1 MKHKTEKSIER
12 NHWNQKLF
20 FDMTGKIEQ
29 LYAGKFSKQPSRNGH
44 IYWKMNYQS
53 SLMENS
59 VTEEFSFY

>member
-1 MKHKTEKSIER
+1 M
-12 NHWNQKLF
+12 LF